1 MKTKIQ
7 LLIIIII
14 AFIPRLLD
22 LSAFLTLDE
31 SLWLDR
37 SRNFL
42 LALQSHDW
50 GETFQTGHPGVIT
63 MWSGCLGLLWY
74 GLTHGLLQNGTFT
87 SFLQALT
94 WDNRPLDLLFYLR
107 LPTGIITSVGIGGI
121 YYLLNRLFSQR
132 VALVAGLLLAFDPI
146 YLAHSRILHHDALLT
161 AFMTLSALA
170 LLLYIWR
177 ERVPW
182 VLLLSGMCAG
192 LALLS
197 KSLGLFL
204 LPWAG
209 LLFLLAL
216 FVGRWPLSQVI
227 TDGALWGLTA
237 WLTFFLLW
245 PAMWLNPANTLWRM
259 RQMATTY
266 AINPHAQGQFFL
278 GQPVTDPGWLFYPVV
293 ALFAMTP
300 AVMVGL
306 LITVVRSNDFSRS
319 KRGLTTEVV
328 TTGLLLVYIVAYL
341 LFISLGEKKRPN
353 YLLPSLVM
361 LNVVAAVGM
370 NAVVA
375 QIGSTLSK
383 RSISPAKGIVLAT
396 GVLLIGQAITSLPH
410 HPYYFTYYNPLLGGN
425 QVAVRNLLVGWG
437 EGNELA
443 AEYLNHLPNAEK
455 LKVVANKANTFSPYF
470 QGETL
475 LWHPSAKVLEADY
488 VVLYRRDV
496 QRGLPNPHLLDYIH
510 QNWPLEKTITL
521 HGLAYAWIYRA
532 PAADWTL
539 SIQDEGQRSSIG
551 RSGVLGYRLNRSS
564 NQSLHVTLYR
574 QHLPTFNQQWMVQVE
589 GANRRWDAIPI
600 STMPSPTEAGEI
612 IEEVYEVDFKDT
624 IPDNQF
630 QVHIGFHEGTA
641 VEWLSLPTLAMI
653 K

>member
-22 LSAFLTLDE
+22 LNAFLTLDE

-42 LALQSHDW
+42 LALQGHDW

-63 MWSGCLGLLWY
+63 MWSGGLGLLWY

-121 YYLLNRLFSQR
+121 YYLLSRLFSQR
-132 VALVAGLLLAFDPI
+132 VALVAGLLLALDPI

-177 ERVPW
+177 ERVLW
-182 VLLLSGMCAG
+182 ALLLSGVCAG

-278 GQPVTDPGWLFYPVV
+278 GQAVSDPGWLFYPVV

-300 AVMVGL
+300 LVMVGV
-306 LITVVRSNDFSRS
+306 LITFVRSNDFSRS
-319 KRGLTTEVV
+319 RRGL
-328 TTGLLLVYIVAYL
+328 TGLLLVYIVAYL

-361 LNVVAAVGM
+361 LNVVAAVGI
-370 NAVVA
+370 NAVVG
-375 QIGSTLSK
+375 QIGSALSK
-383 RSISPAKGIVLAT
+383 RGVSSPKGMVLT
-396 GVLLIGQAITSLPH
+396 TLLLLIGQAITSLPH

-425 QVAVRNLLVGWG
+425 QVAVRNLLVGRG

-443 AEYLNHLPNAEK
+443 AGYLNRLPNAKK
-455 LKVVANKANTFSPYF
+455 LKVVANRANTFSPYF

-475 LWHPSAKVLEADY
+475 LWHPLPKVLEADY
-488 VVLYRRDV
+488 VVLYRSDV
-496 QRGLPNPHLLDYIH
+496 QREQPTSHLLRYIR

-539 SIQDEGQRSSIG
+539 SIQDEEQHGPIG
-551 RSGVLGYRLNRSS
+551 RSGLLGYRLNRSS
-564 NQSLHVTLYR
+564 NQSLQVTLYR
-574 QHLPTFNQQWMVQVE
+574 QHLPTFNKQWAVQVQR
-589 GANRRWDAIPI
+589 ANRRWDAIPI
-600 STMPSPTEAGEI
+600 NTMSPSEAGAM

-624 IPDNQF
+624 ILSDQL
-630 QVHIGFHEGTA
+630 QVHIGFHEGAT
-641 VEWLSLPTLAMI
+641 VEWLSLPTLPMI